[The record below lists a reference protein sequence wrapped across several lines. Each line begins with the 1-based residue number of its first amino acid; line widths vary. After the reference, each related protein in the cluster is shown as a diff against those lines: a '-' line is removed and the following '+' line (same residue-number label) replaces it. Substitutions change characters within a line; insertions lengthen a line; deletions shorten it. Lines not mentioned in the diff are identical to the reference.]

1 MKSWFPDL
9 PNYANF
15 NSRLNNLDSAV
26 LSLLPLLLK
35 YIDNEHIINR
45 IDSQIALI
53 DSFPIILCPGKRAGK
68 IARELSDKSFCS
80 TKNLFYYGVKVHM
93 VAQRV
98 RGSIP
103 LMDFVSI
110 TPASENDLTAIRP
123 ILPKLASKAIFDDKT
138 YIDARLNQQLINE
151 QDTYTYTPVKL
162 KKGQSKTE
170 REFNKVGN
178 DFFSTAV
185 SRIRQPVESLFNWI
199 NDKTDLQNAAKVRST
214 NGLMI
219 HIYGALVTVLLHYTF

>member
-35 YIDNEHIINR
+35 HIDNKHIINH

-53 DSFPIILCPGKRAGK
+53 DSFPIILCSGKRAGK
-68 IARELSDKSFCS
+68 VARELSDKGFCS

-93 VAQRV
+93 VIQRV

-123 ILPKLASKAIFDDKT
+123 ILPKLASKA
-138 YIDARLNQQLINE
+138 R
-151 QDTYTYTPVKL
+151 
-162 KKGQSKTE
+162 
-170 REFNKVGN
+170 
-178 DFFSTAV
+178 
-185 SRIRQPVESLFNWI
+185 
-199 NDKTDLQNAAKVRST
+199 
-214 NGLMI
+214 
-219 HIYGALVTVLLHYTF
+219 